1 MRVFGIELSRVRADA
16 LSAVPVPIRSGG
28 SGGWM
33 SIIRESFAGA
43 WQRNVEVSTP
53 SVMAYPPVFACTTLI
68 ASDVGKCRIRLVE
81 QDDAG
86 VWTPTTSPAFSP
98 FLRKPNRYQTFQKF
112 AEQWIVSKLTHGN
125 TYALKQR
132 DRRGVVVAAYVLDPQ
147 QVTPLVAPDG
157 SVYYRLGR
165 NDLAGVAEADD
176 LTGQPVTVP
185 AREIF
190 HDLMVPLFHP
200 LIGVTPIYACG
211 LVALQGMKIG
221 ENSTQFFATGSNP
234 GGVLTAPGAID
245 QTTADRLKKYWDENF
260 TGANVGRVAVL
271 GDGLKYEAMSVN
283 ATDSQLIEQ
292 LQWTVEQVCACY
304 HVPAAL
310 IDSSHQPPYA
320 NSEPLVAQYY
330 GQCLQSLFVA
340 FENTLDEGC
349 ALPEVD
355 TRTLGTEFDIDDL
368 IWLDVATRTKAATDA
383 IVGGVLSPN
392 ESRFKYFGVGAVEG
406 GASPYMQQQMVSI
419 AALADR
425 DATKWLTPAPAAPA
439 PVPAL
444 PPAADDDL
452 ELDALTGY
460 VLKGVLRAA

>member
-1 MRVFGIELSRVRADA
+1 VKLFGFELSRIRAA
-16 LSAVPVPIRSGG
+16 ATIEAAAVPVKH
-28 SGGWM
+28 GGWF
-33 SIIRESFAGA
+33 SIIRESFPGA
-43 WQRNVEVSTP
+43 WQQNVEISTP
-53 SVMAYPPVFACTTLI
+53 SVLAYPPVFACTTLI
-68 ASDVGKCRIRLVE
+68 ASDIGKCRIRLVE
-81 QDDAG
+81 EDDAG
-86 VWTPTTSPAFSP
+86 VWTRTTSPAFSP
-98 FLRKPNRYQTFQKF
+98 LLRKPNRYQTFQKF
-112 AEQWIVSKLTHGN
+112 AEQWIVSKLTFGN

-157 SVYYRLGR
+157 SVYYQLGR
-165 NDLAGVAEADD
+165 SDLAGVPEADPI
-176 LTGQPVTVP
+176 TGRAVVVP

-245 QTTADRLKKYWDENF
+245 QTTADRLKAYWDENF

-292 LQWTVEQVCACY
+292 LKWTVEQVCACY

-320 NSEPLVAQYY
+320 NSEPLVQQYY

-340 FENTLDEGC
+340 FENTLDEGL

-355 TRTLGTEFDIDDL
+355 TRTLGTEFDINDL
-368 IWLDVATRTKAATDA
+368 IWLDVVTRTKAATDA

-392 ESRFKYFGVGAVEG
+392 ESRFTYFGVGAVEG
-406 GASPYMQQQMVSI
+406 GDTPYLQQQMVSI
-419 AALADR
+419 ASLAER
-425 DATKWLTPAPAAPA
+425 DSTDWLSPKKPAAP
-439 PVPAL
+439 PAL
-444 PPAADDDL
+444 PPAEAEGDEDL
-452 ELDALTGY
+452 DLNTLTGI
-460 VLKGVLRAA
+460 VLKGVTRAA